1 MTNILVTG
9 GTGFLGSAL
18 VKKLINKNNKVFIFD
33 NNFRGNLKNIENLEK
48 KIKFI
53 KGDIRTPNLINN
65 ALKGN

>member
-48 KIKFI
+48 
-53 KGDIRTPNLINN
+53 N
-65 ALKGN
+65 